1 MLLSVT
7 LVISSMYMPV
17 FAADAG
23 AADVTAEPAVE
34 EIAEQISEEAVAGE
48 EDSAAEEAAEAA
60 EVPASETATDSAEEM
75 AEDLEEEAAEAPA
88 SEAAVDPAE
97 ELAAQ
102 SVEETA
108 EEIAQKAD
116 AEADKADMEETPDED
131 AEQAEIIEQL
141 ATESVSLEAKM
152 EGEAEIVDY
161 GTCGENLTWK
171 YDSEG
176 TLTISGTGEMPDYD
190 GNAPWSNYTYA
201 SIYSIIVEDGVTSIG
216 ESAFCVCRQLQT
228 VTIPESMMKIG
239 KYAFDACSS
248 LTDVFY
254 AGAKGKWNQIDI
266 DKGNSRLINA
276 NIQCAKEDI
285 LVTGIEL
292 DCTSAD
298 IVKPEWGSGFLQLT
312 ATITPSDA
320 TVKSI
325 IWTSSDDRVASV
337 SENGRVMTER
347 AGIATITATAADGSG
362 VTATCTVRVLLASG
376 SCGDGLTWTLDGD
389 YTFTISGTGEV
400 TSLPWRTYEYR
411 WDTKV
416 YKDIVTV
423 VIEDGVTNIPDNAF
437 SECKKLTNITIPDS
451 VTNIE
456 DRAFRYCS
464 GLTGIRIPESVTSIG
479 GSAFSYC
486 SSLTDISI
494 SEGVTS
500 IGGSAFSY
508 CSSLTDIS
516 IPEGV
521 TSIGGSAFS
530 NCSSLTDISIPESVT
545 DIGSNAFADCS
556 SLKSISLAGGV
567 TNIGD
572 YTFGGCSSLESISL
586 PDGVTSI
593 GGYAFGGCS
602 SLTGITIPAGVTS
615 IGKNAFLDCSS
626 MADIEVDPN
635 NSIYSSVNGVLYN
648 KDQTTLIICPL
659 AKTGD
664 YSIPESVT
672 AIESEAFKNCNGIGS
687 VTIPDGVTEIKYS
700 TFRGCSGLTS
710 ITIPESVTDIESS
723 AFEGCSSLADVY
735 YSGLRRKWDQ
745 IYISADNEPLL
756 NAAIHTAVDVN
767 EITLDKTSVKLHV
780 DNTLQLTASVLPEE
794 ATDKSIIWKSDSE
807 WVATVD
813 AEGVVKGIEEGTAT
827 ITATAA
833 DGSGVKAT
841 CTVTVFEDNDLRA
854 YDESTGRTSAY
865 VDVRIGEFPEL
876 RVTVSAVDESGL
888 SCQWYKFGSDINKR
902 VAIEGAAGTSYTVA
916 SLEENYCFEVR
927 DQYGGSRVVRFNLQ
941 VENDLQALVE
951 GSDISEAER
960 TLTPGEPAE
969 FRVTVSA
976 LDDSKLSFQ
985 WYDVWGNA
993 IEGATDTSYTIDPST
1008 LSGSESFEF
1017 RVRDQYGNVA
1027 YARFHVSI
1035 ENHLRAYAG
1044 GTEDTEAYLYFAPGE
1059 SAELHVDVSAD
1070 DESKLSYQW
1079 FRVIP
1084 DWSGKLEYRMI
1095 NGATGPSYT
1104 TGALTSFTR
1113 YYCRVSDQY
1122 SNTAEVRLYTCI
1134 ADFGNAQ
1141 TIECGDAVAVS
1152 VNKNEG
1158 GEAYPVFRFIPPQ
1171 TTGYIM
1177 YSGEAVDNPYL
1188 EILDSSR
1195 NSVIRT
1201 ADPFE
1206 DPAVEYDG
1214 KGYFRLEQELEAGKT
1229 YYLVVGTYSNTS
1241 SCVLH
1246 LEMDKV
1252 LVTEIDLNKTSAD
1265 LEVNKTLQ
1273 LTATVLPDNADD
1285 KSVTWTSSDPK
1296 TATVDKNGKVTGTG
1310 EGTTTIT
1317 ATAADGSGVTAACK
1331 VTVTKPS
1338 VANATVSG
1346 LVAKTYTGKALTQ
1359 SPKVVLGSKLLELD
1373 TDYELSYSNNT
1384 NVGTATV
1391 TITGI
1396 GSYKGTVTKTFT
1408 ILPGK
1413 TARGDMFNLANNVKV
1428 TWKEVP
1434 GAVYYKVYREGVT
1447 DSKETRKDPVIVTTG
1462 LVGWDKDPGLTNGHA
1477 YRYKIVASLTGKGDS
1492 SGDSTLSYSKL
1503 MYRLKTVVIRSVKNT
1518 APGKVTVKYDKTE
1531 SGDSYVLQY
1540 CEREDMVGAKTK
1552 VVLGAKN
1559 TSYVIGGLKKGKT
1572 YYISIRVRKKVNG
1585 IDYYTTFGVAKKIK
1599 ITN

>member
-60 EVPASETATDSAEEM
+60 EVPASETATDSAEET
-75 AEDLEEEAAEAPA
+75 AADTA
-88 SEAAVDPAE
+88 SEAAEDPAE

-131 AEQAEIIEQL
+131 AEQTEIIEQL

-152 EGEAEIVDY
+152 EGEAEIVDS

-451 VTNIE
+451 VTNIG

-479 GSAFSYC
+479 GSAFSY
-486 SSLTDISI
+486 
-494 SEGVTS
+494 
-500 IGGSAFSY
+500 
-508 CSSLTDIS
+508 
-516 IPEGV
+516 
-521 TSIGGSAFS
+521 
-530 NCSSLTDISIPESVT
+530 CSSLTDISIPESVT

-593 GGYAFGGCS
+593 GGYAFDGCS

-672 AIESEAFKNCNGIGS
+672 TIESEAFKNCNGIGS

-927 DQYGGSRVVRFNLQ
+927 DQYGSSRVVRFNLQ

-1122 SNTAEVRLYTCI
+1122 NNTAEVRLYTCI

-1214 KGYFRLEQELEAGKT
+1214 KGHFRLEQELEAGKT

>member
-1 MLLSVT
+1 
-7 LVISSMYMPV
+7 MPV

-48 EDSAAEEAAEAA
+48 EDSAAEEAAEEA

-75 AEDLEEEAAEAPA
+75 AEDLEEEAAE
-88 SEAAVDPAE
+88 DPAE
-97 ELAAQ
+97 ELTAE
-102 SVEETA
+102 SVEESA
-108 EEIAQKAD
+108 EEIALKAD

-152 EGEAEIVDY
+152 EGEAEIVDS

-451 VTNIE
+451 VTNIG

-479 GSAFSYC
+479 GSAFSY
-486 SSLTDISI
+486 
-494 SEGVTS
+494 
-500 IGGSAFSY
+500 
-508 CSSLTDIS
+508 
-516 IPEGV
+516 
-521 TSIGGSAFS
+521 
-530 NCSSLTDISIPESVT
+530 CSSLTDISIPESVT

-593 GGYAFGGCS
+593 GGYAFDGCS

-672 AIESEAFKNCNGIGS
+672 TIESEAFKNCNGIGS

-1122 SNTAEVRLYTCI
+1122 NNTAEVRLYTCI

-1214 KGYFRLEQELEAGKT
+1214 KGHFRLEQELEAGKT